1 MLPKG
6 WRRGGGGVGRG
17 GWKEEE
23 DEAAATTQ
31 LEIVGSDSFLRDSGL
46 LPRPGLGLQPPA
58 KGLCRRLAILEV
70 PEEAQLAFL
79 SWTAKEREG
88 LRPAL

>member
-1 MLPKG
+1 M
-6 WRRGGGGVGRG
+6 GRG